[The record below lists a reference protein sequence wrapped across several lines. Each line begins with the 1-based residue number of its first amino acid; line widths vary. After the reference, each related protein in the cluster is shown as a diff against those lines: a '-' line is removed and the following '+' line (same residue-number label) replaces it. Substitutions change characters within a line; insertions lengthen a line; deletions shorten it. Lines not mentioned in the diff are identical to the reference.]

1 MARRALLVGINRYP
15 DPAHR
20 LRGCVNDVRQVEA
33 LLRGPFDFPSDAIT
47 LLRDE
52 AATTA
57 AIRRE
62 LTRLTD
68 GAGPGD
74 ILVFHYSGHGSQV
87 PDRNGDETTDRL
99 DEILCPY
106 DLDWDDP
113 LSDDDLGRVAR
124 RLAAG
129 AHLAIVLDCC
139 HSGTGLREA
148 AGDGHPP
155 RRKSVPA
162 PGAGDGSRSASLR
175 RFGEAAVAA
184 GAVLL
189 AGCRAGQTSAD
200 AFIDGTY
207 HGAHTYFLCR
217 ALAARAFD
225 ATYPEVLLRVRREL
239 RERGF
244 PQVPQLEG
252 SRRARA
258 GRVFGGAVGRAAA
271 QLASSRPSL

>member
-1 MARRALLVGINRYP
+1 MARKALLVGINRYP

-20 LRGCVNDVRQVEA
+20 LRGCVNDIRQVEA
-33 LLRGPFDFPSDAIT
+33 LLRGPFGFPSEGIVV
-47 LLRDE
+47 LRDE
-52 AATTA
+52 DATTA
-57 AIRRE
+57 AIRGG
-62 LTRLTD
+62 LARLTA

-87 PDRNGDETTDRL
+87 PDRSGDETADRL
-99 DEILCPY
+99 DEVLCPY
-106 DLDWDDP
+106 DFDWRDP

-124 RLAAG
+124 ALPDG
-129 AHLAIVLDCC
+129 AHLALVLDCC
-139 HSGTGLREA
+139 HSGTGLRD
-148 AGDGHPP
+148 AGGGEHLP
-155 RRKSVPA
+155 RRKSLRA
-162 PGAGDGSRSASLR
+162 PGDDAASRGAALH
-175 RFGEAAVAA
+175 RFGETAVAA

-200 AFIDGTY
+200 AFIDGSY
-207 HGAHTYFLCR
+207 HGAHTYFFCR

-225 ATYPEVLLRVRREL
+225 ATYPDVTLGMRREL
-239 RERGF
+239 SDRGF

-258 GRVFGGAVGRAAA
+258 GRVFGGTTRKAPA

>member
-1 MARRALLVGINRYP
+1 MARKALLVGINRYP

-20 LRGCVNDVRQVEA
+20 LRGCVNDIRQMEA
-33 LLRGPFDFPSDAIT
+33 LLRGPFGFPAGGISV
-47 LLRDE
+47 LRDE
-52 AATTA
+52 DATTA
-57 AIRRE
+57 AIRGE
-62 LTRLTD
+62 LGRLTAAA
-68 GAGPGD
+68 GAGD
-74 ILVFHYSGHGSQV
+74 VLVFHYSGHGSQV

-124 RLAAG
+124 RLPAG
-129 AHLAIVLDCC
+129 AHLAVVLDCC

-148 AGDGHPP
+148 GGGEHVP
-155 RRKSVPA
+155 RRKSLPA
-162 PGAGDGSRSASLR
+162 PGDDAAARGASLH
-175 RFGEAAVAA
+175 RFGEEAVAA
-184 GAVLL
+184 GAVLV

-200 AFIDGTY
+200 AFIDGAY

-217 ALAARAFD
+217 TLAGRAFD
-225 ATYPEVLLRVRREL
+225 ATYPDVTRGLRREL
-239 RERGF
+239 RARGF
-244 PQVPQLEG
+244 PQVPQVEG

-258 GRVFGGAVGRAAA
+258 GRMFGGPVGRAAV